1 MDPMGPG
8 GGEPWEDP
16 RDRLS
21 AVIKKMNELFSGNL
35 SDADFRGYA
44 THLIGK
50 MAEDATLVQQAKANE
65 TVSQFAQGD
74 YKKALTTAV
83 VSALDSHTAMADQ
96 ALKDERVFTGLADLL
111 LDEVYRRLRDKE
123 MA

>member
-1 MDPMGPG
+1 
-8 GGEPWEDP
+8 
-16 RDRLS
+16 
-21 AVIKKMNELFSGNL
+21 
-35 SDADFRGYA
+35 
-44 THLIGK
+44 

-96 ALKDERVFTGLADLL
+96 ALKDERVFSGLADLL
-111 LDEVYRRLRDKE
+111 LEEVYRRLRDKE
-123 MA
+123 VA